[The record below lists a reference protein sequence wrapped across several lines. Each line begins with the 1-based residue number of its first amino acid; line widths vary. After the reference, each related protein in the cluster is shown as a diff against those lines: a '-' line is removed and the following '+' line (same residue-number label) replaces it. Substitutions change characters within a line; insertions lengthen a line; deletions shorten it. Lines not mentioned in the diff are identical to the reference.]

1 MRLLLVFLYVF
12 GFFIVE
18 FGKSKKIKKMIS
30 ENPKRAF
37 QLGNDIVRKKFKG
50 VLKLSGVTIVA
61 KGLSNIPDTA
71 ALYVGNHRSYYDIIT
86 THVAIN
92 RPVGF
97 VAKSEMTK
105 IPFLAQWMENIGCL
119 FLDRKD
125 NKKALKT
132 IIEGVKMLKE
142 EQVSLYIFPEGTRGH
157 TDEMAPFKKGSFK
170 MAEKSGVPIIPIGI
184 ANSDNV
190 FENNG
195 LFRKIRGKKV
205 YLNIGEPI
213 YTKNL
218 TEDEKKH
225 IDVYVQNIV
234 AGLIEELKTEY
245 SL

>member
-1 MRLLLVFLYVF
+1 MRILLVFLYVL
-12 GFFIVE
+12 GFFLIE
-18 FGKSKKIKKMIS
+18 LGKSKRINNLIS
-30 ENPKRAF
+30 DNPKQAY
-37 QLGNDIVRKKFKG
+37 QLGNDIVRRKFKN
-50 VLKLSGVTIVA
+50 VLKISGVTIIT
-61 KGLSNIPDTA
+61 KGLENLPDKT
-71 ALYVGNHRSYYDIIT
+71 ALYVGNHRSYFDILT
-86 THVAIN
+86 THVILN

-105 IPFLAQWMENIGCL
+105 IPFLAQWMQNIGCL

-195 LFRKIRGKKV
+195 PFRKIRATKV
-205 YLNIGEPI
+205 YLNIGKPI
-213 YTKNL
+213 YTKDL
-218 TEDEKKH
+218 EEDNKKH

-234 AGLIEELKTEY
+234 AELIQELKTEY